1 MPAAECPGGPNLD
14 AALMRLGT
22 DGLVRLTLN
31 EVLSTPMVHL
41 TSGVDQEVPG
51 LHPQCGTVTSL
62 TGYTEWRS
70 VAEPAIVMGWDW
82 MSICECGNLRL
93 ARVGLPRCNI
103 MLIDHTS
110 EDLDWNKQLKIL
122 CSVIDAMDWDR
133 ETQSTVSERYR

>member
-1 MPAAECPGGPNLD
+1 MCPCGPNLD
-14 AALMRLGT
+14 AALMQLGN

-82 MSICECGNLRL
+82 MSMYEQGSLRL
-93 ARVGLPRCNI
+93 ARVGPPRCNI
-103 MLIDHTS
+103 MLVNHAS
-110 EDLDWNKQLKIL
+110 EDLDWNKQLEIL
-122 CSVIDAMDWDR
+122 GTVIDAMDWGR
-133 ETQSTVSERYR
+133 ETQATVSERYR

>member
-1 MPAAECPGGPNLD
+1 MPLRANLD
-14 AALMRLGT
+14 AALMQLGS

-51 LHPQCGTVTSL
+51 HHPQCGTVTSL

-82 MSICECGNLRL
+82 MSVYEQGRLRL

-103 MLIDHTS
+103 MLIDHAS
-110 EDLDWNKQLKIL
+110 EDLDWHRQLEIL
-122 CSVIDAMDWDR
+122 GTVIDAMDWDR
-133 ETQSTVSERYR
+133 ETQATVAARYR